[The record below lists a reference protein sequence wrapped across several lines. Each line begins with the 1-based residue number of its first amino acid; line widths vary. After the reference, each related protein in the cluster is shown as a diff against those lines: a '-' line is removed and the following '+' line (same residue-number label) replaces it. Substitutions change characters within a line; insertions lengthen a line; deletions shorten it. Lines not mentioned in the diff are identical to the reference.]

1 MNSMPAKRWALALL
15 PALFLTACAS
25 HEPDDR
31 GIVHKSYALKNA
43 TADRVAQVLTA
54 EVGATPGHRIVI
66 VPDPRL
72 NAVVVRGTP
81 EDHLQLEKRIREL
94 DVR

>member
-1 MNSMPAKRWALALL
+1 MNSMFDKVLTIAILPVLL
-15 PALFLTACAS
+15 FAACAS
-25 HEPDDR
+25 TGPDDR
-31 GIVHKSYALKNA
+31 GIVHKSYALKNSA
-43 TADRVAQVLTA
+43 ANHVAQVLTA

-66 VPDPRL
+66 VADPKL

-81 EDHLQLEKRIREL
+81 ADHVQLEKRIREL

>member
-1 MNSMPAKRWALALL
+1 MKTIAIL
-15 PALFLTACAS
+15 PALLLAACAS
-25 HEPDDR
+25 PAADDR
-31 GIVHKSYALKNA
+31 GIVHKSYTLKYA
-43 TADRVAQVLTA
+43 VADQVAQILTA

-66 VPDPRL
+66 VADPKL

-81 EDHLQLEKRIREL
+81 EDHVRLEKRIREL

>member
-1 MNSMPAKRWALALL
+1 MKILIAIL
-15 PALFLTACAS
+15 PALFLAACAS
-25 HEPDDR
+25 AGPDDR
-31 GIVHKSYALKNA
+31 GIVHKSYALKHA
-43 TADRVAQVLTA
+43 AADHISQVLTA

-81 EDHLQLEKRIREL
+81 EDQLRLEKRIREL

>member
-1 MNSMPAKRWALALL
+1 MKALPSILILAGL
-15 PALFLTACAS
+15 AGCAS
-25 HEPDDR
+25 NSANPD
-31 GIVHKSYALKNA
+31 GISHKTYPLKHA
-43 TADRVAQVLTA
+43 AADRVAQILSA

-66 VPDPRL
+66 VTDPKF

-81 EDHLQLEKRIREL
+81 EDHIRLEKRIREL